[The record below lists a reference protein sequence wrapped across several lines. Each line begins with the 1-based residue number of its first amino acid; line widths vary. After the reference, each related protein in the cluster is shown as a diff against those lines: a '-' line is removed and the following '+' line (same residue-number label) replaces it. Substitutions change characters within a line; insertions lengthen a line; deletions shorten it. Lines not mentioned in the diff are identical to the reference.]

1 MCWVSVFIGAGTFSI
16 QNIYT
21 TIYYSYYHRRLRR
34 CYLLLWIWILW
45 AHEGW
50 HQDVETVER
59 HISYWYQ
66 RTKRKKSMTNV
77 GIFTLNVT
85 HSWKEFGETVCGDI
99 QTLKSLFV
107 PSGWSGYLYYYSAI
121 CCQSLPE
128 RKTKHHTICERL
140 RYAYYHISKWENR
153 KEMIAPLFFCFCFFK
168 ERHRLILF
176 LSIPFFLNSRKNK
189 TKNIE
194 ALSGNLFGSALW
206 WVEKKTLRQP
216 LLELNWEQHC
226 T

>member
-1 MCWVSVFIGAGTFSI
+1 MKDGIRMSKLWSATF
-16 QNIYT
+16 
-21 TIYYSYYHRRLRR
+21 
-34 CYLLLWIWILW
+34 
-45 AHEGW
+45 
-50 HQDVETVER
+50 
-59 HISYWYQ
+59 HIDTRGQ
-66 RTKRKKSMTNV
+66 KEKKSMTNV

-176 LSIPFFLNSRKNK
+176 LSIPFFFFLNSRKNK

-206 WVEKKTLRQP
+206 WVEKKNLRQP

>member
-1 MCWVSVFIGAGTFSI
+1 MKDGIRMSKLWSATF
-16 QNIYT
+16 
-21 TIYYSYYHRRLRR
+21 
-34 CYLLLWIWILW
+34 
-45 AHEGW
+45 
-50 HQDVETVER
+50 
-59 HISYWYQ
+59 HIDTRGQ
-66 RTKRKKSMTNV
+66 KEKKSMTNV

-176 LSIPFFLNSRKNK
+176 LSIPFFFFLNSRKNK

-194 ALSGNLFGSALW
+194 ALSGNLFDSALW
-206 WVEKKTLRQP
+206 WVEKKPSANLCS
-216 LLELNWEQHC
+216 N
-226 T
+226 